1 MNLVIVESP
10 AKAKT
15 INKYLGDNYKVLASY
30 GHIRDLPS
38 KNGSVDPDQDFKM
51 EWEID
56 SFSKKYLKEITDAA
70 KDSSKIILATDP
82 DREGEAIAWHVKE
95 YLNEKK
101 LLKDKEIERVVF
113 NEITKKAVIH
123 GIENPRQ
130 IEPLL
135 VDAYM
140 ARRALDYLVGFNIS
154 PILWTKLPGSKSAG
168 RVQSVALKLITE
180 REHEI
185 ESFQPEEFW
194 TLSIKFKDEKN
205 QIIVASIS
213 QLDKNKIEKFSFR
226 NKNEINN
233 AISSINQKKFSITD
247 ISSKVVNRN
256 PSGPFTTSTLQQTA
270 SSRLGFGA
278 SRTMQIA
285 QKLYQG
291 VEIEGETI
299 GLITYMRTDG
309 TNISKDAIVT
319 FRDYIKKEVGNE
331 YLPESALNYS
341 GKKAKNAQEAHEAI
355 RPTDIIRTPQSVKKY
370 LSTDQNKL
378 YDLIWSRAL
387 SSQMQSAKFDR
398 NTITITSNNSDTI
411 CKASGSVLK
420 FDGFLKIYNNQGKD
434 DDEKILPSVSKGL
447 VNVESLIDEQHFTQP
462 PPRYSEASLV
472 KKLEELGIGRPSTY
486 ASIIST
492 IANRGYAEILNKR
505 FFPTDRGKLISAF
518 LEKLFSKYVDYNFT
532 ASLEDQLDEI
542 TTGKESWIKVLEL
555 FWKDF
560 NNNVAEV
567 KEKRTREVL
576 DLLNDSLGDLVFDK
590 DDKGNIIR
598 KCQLCNS
605 GILSLKNSFR
615 GGAFIGCSNY
625 PDCKFT
631 RPLSK
636 AKAAAQ
642 AQLAEPKFIGKH
654 ENGNDI
660 YLKNGRF
667 GPYLQYEKIL
677 EDIEIEKTQKKKRKS
692 KKFKSEVNKLLK
704 NISIPKGLELDSID
718 LEKAQFLCS
727 LPKSL
732 GINPDNQKEITLNT
746 GRFGPYLKCEN
757 KSARIENIEEIFSIG
772 LNRAI
777 TLIAEAKPGR
787 MSSSII
793 KDLGEH
799 PEDKK
804 PIRIMKGQ
812 YGPYIKYKSLNAT
825 IPEEKDPNEITV
837 EDALILIEK
846 RREYDKT
853 KNKKKRKKWL
863 KKFHLFC

>member
-38 KNGSVDPDQDFKM
+38 KNGSVNPDQDFKM
-51 EWEID
+51 EWEVD

-113 NEITKKAVIH
+113 NEITKKAVIQ

-180 REHEI
+180 REHAI
-185 ESFQPEEFW
+185 ESFKPEEFW
-194 TLSIKFKDEKN
+194 TLSIKFADTAN
-205 QIIVASIS
+205 QNFTASIS
-213 QLDKNKIEKFSFR
+213 QLDNNKIEKFSFR
-226 NKNEINN
+226 NKEEINK
-233 AISSINQKKFSITD
+233 AISSINKKKFSITD
-247 ISSKVVNRN
+247 ISSKIVNRN

-291 VEIEGETI
+291 IEMEGETI

-309 TNISKDAIVT
+309 TNLSKDAVT
-319 FRDYIKKEVGNE
+319 SFRNYIQKEIGNE
-331 YLPESALNYS
+331 YLPKDVLNYS

-387 SSQMQSAKFDR
+387 SSQMESAKFDR
-398 NTITITSNNSDTI
+398 NTITIKSDSNDTI

-420 FDGFLKIYNNQGKD
+420 FDGFLKIYNNQSKD
-434 DDEKILPSVSKGL
+434 DDETILPVVSKGPI
-447 VNVESLIDEQHFTQP
+447 NIEALIDEQHYTQP

-532 ASLEDQLDEI
+532 AGLEDQLDEI

-560 NNNVAEV
+560 NNNVSEV

-576 DLLNDSLGDLVFDK
+576 DLLNDSLGELIFDK
-590 DDKGNIIR
+590 DNEGNVVR
-598 KCQLCNS
+598 KCQLCSS
-605 GILSLKNSFR
+605 GTLSLKNSFR

-625 PDCKFT
+625 PECKFT

-667 GPYLQYEKIL
+667 GPYLQYEKIAS
-677 EDIEIEKTQKKKRKS
+677 DIEVEKINKKKKKTKKLKS
-692 KKFKSEVNKLLK
+692 DVNELLK
-704 NISIPKGLELDSID
+704 NVSIPKGLELESIN

-732 GINPDNQKEITLNT
+732 GINPDNQKEITLNV

-757 KSARIENIEEIFSIG
+757 KSARIENVEEIFSIG

-787 MSSSII
+787 MSSSMI

-804 PIRIMKGQ
+804 PVRVMKGQ

-825 IPEEKDPNEITV
+825 IPEEKDPTELTM
-837 EDALILIEK
+837 EEALILIEK
-846 RREYDKT
+846 RKEYDKS
-853 KNKKKRKKWL
+853 KKSKGKKKK
-863 KKFHLFC
+863 

>member
-15 INKYLGDNYKVLASY
+15 INKYLGDNYTVLASY

-38 KNGSVDPDQDFKM
+38 KNGSVDPEQNFRM
-51 EWEID
+51 EWEVD
-56 SFSKKYLKEITDAA
+56 SFSKKYLKEITDVA
-70 KDSSKIILATDP
+70 KESSKIILATDP

-95 YLNEKK
+95 YLNDKK

-185 ESFQPEEFW
+185 ESFNPEEFW
-194 TLSIKFKDEKN
+194 TLSIKFNDN
-205 QIIVASIS
+205 NNNSITSSIS
-213 QLDKNKIEKFSFR
+213 QLDGEKIEKFSFR
-226 NKNEINN
+226 NKDEIKK
-233 AISSINQKKFSITD
+233 AIENIKNKKFSITD
-247 ISSKVVNRN
+247 ISSKVVSRN

-291 VEIEGETI
+291 IEIEGETV

-309 TNISKDAIVT
+309 TNLSVDAVKS
-319 FRDYIKKEVGNE
+319 FRDYIKSDLGKE
-331 YLPESALNYS
+331 YLPENPLNYS

-355 RPTDIIRTPQSVKKY
+355 RPTEINRTPSSIKKY
-370 LSTDQNKL
+370 LSTDQIKL

-387 SSQMQSAKFDR
+387 SSQMESAKFDR
-398 NTITITSNNSDTI
+398 NTITINSDDGRTI
-411 CKASGSVLK
+411 CKSSGSVLK
-420 FDGFLKIYNNQGKD
+420 FDGFLKIYSSQSKD
-434 DDEKILPSVSKGL
+434 DDEDILPQMSKGPI
-447 VNVESLIDEQHFTQP
+447 NIEALIDEQHYTQP

-492 IANRGYAEILNKR
+492 IANRGYAEITNKR

-532 ASLEDQLDEI
+532 AGLEDQLDEI
-542 TTGKESWIKVLEL
+542 TSGKESWIKVLEM

-560 NNNVAEV
+560 NNNVSEV

-576 DLLNDSLGDLVFDK
+576 DLLNDSLGELIFEKNNDGKIDRNCK
-590 DDKGNIIR
+590 
-598 KCQLCNS
+598 LCNE
-605 GILSLKNSFR
+605 GTLSLKNSFR

-625 PDCKFT
+625 PDCKYT

-654 ENGNDI
+654 DNGNDI

-667 GPYLQYEKIL
+667 GPYLQYEINP
-677 EDIEIEKTQKKKRKS
+677 EDIEEKTSKKRKT
-692 KKFKSEVNKLLK
+692 KKKKDENENLK
-704 NISIPKGLELDSID
+704 NVSIPKGID
-718 LEKAQFLCS
+718 LKDVDLDKAKFLCS
-727 LPKSL
+727 LPKNL
-732 GINPDNQKEITLNT
+732 GINPDNQKDILLNT
-746 GRFGPYLKCEN
+746 GRYGPYLKCDN
-757 KSARIENIEEIFSIG
+757 KSARIENIDEIFSIG

-804 PIRIMKGQ
+804 PVRIMKGQ

-825 IPEEKDPNEITV
+825 IPEEKDPAELTM
-837 EDALILIEK
+837 EEALILIEK
-846 RREYDKT
+846 RKEYDK
-853 KNKKKRKKWL
+853 NKKSKKRKSK
-863 KKFHLFC
+863 

>member
-15 INKYLGDNYKVLASY
+15 INKYLGDQYIVLASY

-38 KNGSVDPDQDFKM
+38 KNGSVDPDQNFKM
-51 EWEID
+51 EWEVD
-56 SFSKKYLKEITDAA
+56 SFSKKYLKEIADAA
-70 KDSSKIILATDP
+70 KESSKIILATDP

-101 LLKDKEIERVVF
+101 LLKGKEIERVVF

-130 IEPLL
+130 IEQLL

-185 ESFQPEEFW
+185 ESFEPDEFW
-194 TLSIKFKDEKN
+194 TLSVKFTDEKK
-205 QIIVASIS
+205 QSILASIS
-213 QLDKNKIEKFSFR
+213 QLDGNKVEKFSFK
-226 NKNEINN
+226 NKEEIDK
-233 AISSINQKKFSITD
+233 AISTTKSIKFNITD
-247 ISSKVVNRN
+247 ISSKIVNRN

-270 SSRLGFGA
+270 SSRYGFGA

-291 VEIEGETI
+291 IEIEGETI

-309 TNISKDAIVT
+309 TNLSKDTVSL
-319 FRDYIKKEVGNE
+319 FRDYIQTEIGKE

-355 RPTDIIRTPQSVKKY
+355 RPTDITRTPQIVKKY
-370 LSTDQNKL
+370 LSPDQNKL

-387 SSQMQSAKFDR
+387 SSQMATAKFDR
-398 NTITITSNNSDTI
+398 NTITITSDDNGTI
-411 CKASGSVLK
+411 CKTSGSVLK
-420 FDGFLKIYNNQGKD
+420 FDGFLKIYNTPNKD
-434 DDEKILPSVSKGL
+434 DDDGILPNMSKGPINIEAL
-447 VNVESLIDEQHFTQP
+447 LDEQHFTQP
-462 PPRYSEASLV
+462 APRYSEASLV

-532 ASLEDQLDEI
+532 AELENQLDEI
-542 TTGKESWIKVLEL
+542 TTGKESWIKVLEM

-560 NNNVAEV
+560 NNNVSNV

-576 DLLNDSLGDLVFDK
+576 DLLNESLGALIFDK
-590 DDKGNIIR
+590 DTNGKIVR
-598 KCQLCNS
+598 KCQVCETGS
-605 GILSLKNSFR
+605 LSLKNSFR

-625 PDCKFT
+625 PECKFT

-636 AKAAAQ
+636 TKAAAQ
-642 AQLAEPKFIGKH
+642 AQLAEPKLIGKH

-660 YLKNGRF
+660 FLKNGRF
-667 GPYLQYEKIL
+667 GPYLQYEKL
-677 EDIEIEKTQKKKRKS
+677 LDNSKDEKAPKKK
-692 KKFKSEVNKLLK
+692 KKTKTKLNVNELLK
-704 NISIPKGLELDSID
+704 NISIPKGLELESID
-718 LEKAQFLCS
+718 LDKAQFLCS
-727 LPKSL
+727 LPKLL
-732 GINPDNQKEITLNT
+732 GINPENQKEITLNT

-757 KSARIENIEEIFSIG
+757 KSARLENIEEIFSIG

-787 MSSSII
+787 ISSSII

-804 PIRIMKGQ
+804 PVRVMKGQ

-825 IPEEKDPNEITV
+825 IPEEKDPTELTM
-837 EDALILIEK
+837 EEALILIEK
-846 RREYDKT
+846 RKEYDKI
-853 KNKKKRKKWL
+853 KKKKK
-863 KKFHLFC
+863 K

>member
-1 MNLVIVESP
+1 
-10 AKAKT
+10 
-15 INKYLGDNYKVLASY
+15 
-30 GHIRDLPS
+30 
-38 KNGSVDPDQDFKM
+38 
-51 EWEID
+51 
-56 SFSKKYLKEITDAA
+56 
-70 KDSSKIILATDP
+70 
-82 DREGEAIAWHVKE
+82 
-95 YLNEKK
+95 
-101 LLKDKEIERVVF
+101 
-113 NEITKKAVIH
+113 
-123 GIENPRQ
+123 
-130 IEPLL
+130 
-135 VDAYM
+135 M

-185 ESFQPEEFW
+185 ELFKPEEFW
-194 TLSIKFKDEKN
+194 TLSINFQDTNKSN
-205 QIIVASIS
+205 ITASIS
-213 QLDKNKIEKFSFR
+213 QLDGEKIEKFSFK
-226 NKNEINN
+226 NKEEIEK
-233 AISSINQKKFSITD
+233 AIANIKNKKFNITD
-247 ISSKVVNRN
+247 ISSKVVSRN
-256 PSGPFTTSTLQQTA
+256 PSGPFTTSTLQQVA

-291 VEIEGETI
+291 IEIEGDTV

-309 TNISKDAIVT
+309 TNLSADAVSD
-319 FRDYIKKEVGNE
+319 FRNFIIKEYGNE
-331 YLPESALNYS
+331 YLPENPNNYS

-355 RPTDIIRTPQSVKKY
+355 RPTDINRNPDSVKKY
-370 LSTDQNKL
+370 LSSDQQKL
-378 YDLIWSRAL
+378 YSLIWSRAL
-387 SSQMQSAKFDR
+387 SSQMETAKFDR
-398 NTITITSNNSDTI
+398 NTITIESEDSKTI
-411 CKASGSVLK
+411 CKSSGSVLK
-420 FDGFLKIYNNQGKD
+420 FDGFLKVYSNQSKD
-434 DDEKILPSVSKGL
+434 DDEQILPEMSKGPI
-447 VNVESLIDEQHFTQP
+447 NIEALIDEQHFTQP

-492 IANRGYAEILNKR
+492 IANRGYAEIVNKR

-532 ASLEDQLDEI
+532 AGLEDQLDEI
-542 TTGKESWIKVLEL
+542 TSGKESWLKVLEM

-560 NNNVAEV
+560 NSNVSEV

-576 DLLNDSLGDLVFDK
+576 DLLNESLGALIFETDK
-590 DDKGNIIR
+590 EGKIVR
-598 KCQLCNS
+598 KCQLCDTGS
-605 GILSLKNSFR
+605 LSLKNSFR

-625 PDCKFT
+625 PECKFT

-642 AQLAEPKFIGKH
+642 SQLAEPKFLGKH

-660 YLKNGRF
+660 FLKNGRF
-667 GPYLQYEKIL
+667 GPYLQYEKVID
-677 EDIEIEKTQKKKRKS
+677 ESIEEEKPKKRKKT
-692 KKFKSEVNKLLK
+692 KKKKTEVNELLK
-704 NISIPKGLELDSID
+704 NVSIPKGIELESID
-718 LEKAQFLCS
+718 LEKAKFLCS

-732 GINPDNQKEITLNT
+732 GINPENQKEITLNT

-757 KSARIENIEEIFSIG
+757 KSARIENIDEIFSIG

-804 PIRIMKGQ
+804 PVRIMKGQ

-825 IPEEKDPNEITV
+825 IPEEKDPTEITM
-837 EDALILIEK
+837 EEALILIEK
-846 RREYDKT
+846 RREYDK
-853 KNKKKRKKWL
+853 NKKQKKRKAK
-863 KKFHLFC
+863 